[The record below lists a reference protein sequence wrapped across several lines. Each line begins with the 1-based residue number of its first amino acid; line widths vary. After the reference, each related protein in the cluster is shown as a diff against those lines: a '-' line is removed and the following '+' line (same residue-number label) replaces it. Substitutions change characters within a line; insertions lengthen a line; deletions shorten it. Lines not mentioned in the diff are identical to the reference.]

1 MNIISLKEYAE
12 LKNVTYEAVRQQVNR
27 YKDELGSHII
37 RDGRQQFLDETA
49 VTFLDEKRERNP
61 VVVVQQSKDEE
72 IERLERENRNLQMKI
87 TEQAD
92 KIANLAEWKAEKA
105 LQIAQIEQQTL
116 FLEEKTK
123 LAVAA
128 AIQEVKNQSED
139 DKKEAVREAE
149 ERVSRELSEKHQKEI
164 EELQNKLKQA
174 EVELEQERGKSIWKR
189 LFGK

>member
-149 ERVSRELSEKHQKEI
+149 KRVSRELSEKHQKEI